1 MTTLA
6 GVFGLVLL
14 ALILWDAFEVII
26 LPRRVTR
33 RMRLSRIF
41 YLSTWFVWSRAVRVV
56 RASRRRERYLS
67 FYGPLSLVFLIIVWA
82 VGMIMAFGM
91 VQWWAG
97 PLHTSFFQSVYM
109 SGTTFITLGL
119 GDVFPRTRPARFVTV
134 VEAGTGF
141 GFLALVISYLPVLYQ
156 SFARREANISLLDA
170 RAGSP
175 PTAAELL
182 RRYAAGHGLADL
194 DPLLREWELWS
205 AGLLESY
212 ISYPPLAYFRS
223 QHDNQSWLAAL
234 TTILDV
240 CAVVIAGIDG
250 VAPWQARLTFAM
262 ARHIVV
268 DLAQIINAPPR
279 APEPDRLPPESGERL
294 KEIQGRGRPGAA
306 ASRRHSMK
314 SWCRLRRMYEPYVFA
329 LSGRLM
335 VSLSTWLRVSDRPDN
350 WRTSAWE
357 HSSANMARSL
367 FEDGERRPHVIELL
381 PGTPV
386 PDLVFDKLRARVM
399 I

>member
-14 ALILWDAFEVII
+14 TLILWDAFEVII

-33 RMRLSRIF
+33 RIRLSRIF
-41 YLSTWFVWSRAVRVV
+41 YQSTWFVWSRAVRVV
-56 RASRRRERYLS
+56 RVSRRRERYLS

-97 PLHTSFFQSVYM
+97 PFQTSFFQSVYM

-119 GDVFPRTRPARFVTV
+119 GDVFPHTRPARFVTV

-234 TTILDV
+234 TTIMDV
-240 CAVVIAGIDG
+240 CTVVIAGIDG
-250 VAPWQARLTFAM
+250 LPPWQARLTFAM

-279 APEPDRLPPESGERL
+279 APEPDRLPPESVERL
-294 KEIQGRGRPGAA
+294 KEVLAGAGMVLLHPQA
-306 ASRRHSMK
+306 FDQK
-314 SWCRLRRMYEPYVFA
+314 LVQLRRMYEPYVFA

-357 HSSANMARSL
+357 RSSASMSRSL
-367 FEDGERRPHVIELL
+367 FEDGEDVHN
-381 PGTPV
+381 
-386 PDLVFDKLRARVM
+386 
-399 I
+399 

>member
-33 RMRLSRIF
+33 RIRLSRIF
-41 YLSTWFVWSRAVRVV
+41 YQSTWFVWSRAVRVV

-119 GDVFPRTRPARFVTV
+119 GDVFPHTRPARFVTV

-182 RRYAAGHGLADL
+182 RRYATGHGLADL

-234 TTILDV
+234 TTIMDV
-240 CAVVIAGIDG
+240 CTVVIAGIDG

-279 APEPDRLPPESGERL
+279 APEPDRLPPESVARL
-294 KEIQGRGRPGAA
+294 KDVLAGAGLVLRDPQA
-306 ASRRHSMK
+306 FDEKISH
-314 SWCRLRRMYEPYVFA
+314 LRRMYEPYVFA

-357 HSSANMARSL
+357 HSSASMPRSL
-367 FEDGERRPHVIELL
+367 FEDGDDVH
-381 PGTPV
+381 T
-386 PDLVFDKLRARVM
+386 
-399 I
+399 

>member
-1 MTTLA
+1 MITLA

-14 ALILWDAFEVII
+14 ILILWDAFEVII

-33 RMRLSRIF
+33 RVRLSRMF
-41 YLSTWFVWSRAVRVV
+41 YQSTWFVWSRAVRVV

-119 GDVFPRTRPARFVTV
+119 GDVFPHTRPARFVTV

-182 RRYAAGHGLADL
+182 RRYATGHGLADL

-234 TTILDV
+234 TTIMDV
-240 CAVVIAGIDG
+240 CTVVIAGIDG

-279 APEPDRLPPESGERL
+279 APEPDRLPPESVARL
-294 KEIQGRGRPGAA
+294 KDVLAGAGLVLRDPQA
-306 ASRRHSMK
+306 FDEKISH
-314 SWCRLRRMYEPYVFA
+314 LRRMYEPYVFA

-357 HSSANMARSL
+357 HTSANMPRSL
-367 FEDGERRPHVIELL
+367 FEDGDDVH
-381 PGTPV
+381 T
-386 PDLVFDKLRARVM
+386 
-399 I
+399 

>member
-1 MTTLA
+1 MFTLA
-6 GVFGLVLL
+6 AIVGLVLL
-14 ALILWDAFEVII
+14 AIILWDAFEVVI

-33 RMRLSRIF
+33 RVRLSRIF
-41 YLSTWFVWSRAVRVV
+41 YRSTWFVWSRIMRLV
-56 RASRRRERYLS
+56 RASKRRERYLS
-67 FYGPLSLVFLIIVWA
+67 IYGPLSLVFLIIVWA
-82 VGMIMAFGM
+82 AGMMVAFAM
-91 VQWWAG
+91 VQWSVG
-97 PLHTSFFQSVYM
+97 PPDTSFGQSLYM

-119 GDVFPRTRPARFVTV
+119 GDVLPRTRLARFVTV
-134 VEAGTGF
+134 LEAGTGF

-156 SFARREANISLLDA
+156 AFARREANISLLDA

-182 RRYAAGHGLADL
+182 RRYATGHGQADL

-250 VAPWQARLTFAM
+250 LAPWQARLTFAM

-268 DLAQIINAPPR
+268 DLAQIIDATPR
-279 APEPDRLPPESGERL
+279 APEPDRLPPESLERL
-294 KEIQGRGRPGAA
+294 KDVLAGAGLVLRDPQA
-306 ASRRHSMK
+306 FDEKISH
-314 SWCRLRRMYEPYVFA
+314 LRRMYEPYVFA

-357 HSSANMARSL
+357 HSSASMPRSL
-367 FEDGERRPHVIELL
+367 FEDGDDVHI
-381 PGTPV
+381 
-386 PDLVFDKLRARVM
+386 
-399 I
+399 

>member
-14 ALILWDAFEVII
+14 TIILWDAFEVII
-26 LPRRVTR
+26 LPRRVAR
-33 RMRLSRIF
+33 RVRLSRIF
-41 YLSTWFVWSRAVRVV
+41 YLSSWFVWLRALRLVP
-56 RASRRRERYLS
+56 AGRRRERYLS
-67 FYGPLSLVFLIIVWA
+67 FYGPLSLIFLIIVWA

-91 VQWWAG
+91 VQWWAA
-97 PLHTSFFQSVYM
+97 PLHTSFFQSAYM

-119 GDVFPRTRPARFVTV
+119 GDVYPHTRPARFVTV

-175 PTAAELL
+175 PTAVELL
-182 RRYAAGHGLADL
+182 RRYATGHGLADL

-234 TTILDV
+234 TTIMDV
-240 CAVVIAGIDG
+240 CSVVIAGIDG

-279 APEPDRLPPESGERL
+279 APEPDRLPPESLERL
-294 KEIQGRGRPGAA
+294 KEVLAGAGLVLRDPQA
-306 ASRRHSMK
+306 FDEKISH
-314 SWCRLRRMYEPYVFA
+314 LRRMYEPYVFA
-329 LSGRLM
+329 LAGRLM

-357 HSSANMARSL
+357 HSSASIPRSL
-367 FEDGERRPHVIELL
+367 FEDGDDVH
-381 PGTPV
+381 T
-386 PDLVFDKLRARVM
+386 
-399 I
+399 